1 MTIEFN
7 CPSCGAVI
15 AFADPHAGKGA
26 RCTTCGQHLI
36 IPNESFSKP
45 LGLAEEEPDRGEPV
59 PGFYRAAFAEGW
71 GLFVRPGNVV
81 PLLFVLAV
89 VCFKFFIAH
98 VDYSFS
104 IAGRFNVYLP
114 VGLLV
119 RATCWGC
126 LFWYYLEIIN
136 NTVLSDN
143 TCELPEI
150 EIEGCSEFFVNAL
163 RSLWVVAM
171 ALVICILPA
180 TVAGGLLGKGSSILL
195 SQVLTNVGLFIVPM
209 LFLAVGVNRDS
220 TLLVRIDLMLGPLFK
235 TFVPYLSVALPI
247 MILVQL
253 QFQCKNYG
261 DNAVINAD
269 ALVKASWLMAQL
281 GLQCLAILGMRGL
294 GLLHRHYQCF
304 FRW

>member
-7 CPSCGAVI
+7 CPRCGAVI

-26 RCTTCGQHLI
+26 RCSTCGQHLI

-59 PGFYRAAFAEGW
+59 SGFYFAAFAEGW

-81 PLLFVLAV
+81 PLVFIVAV
-89 VCFKFFIAH
+89 VCLKFFVAH

-104 IAGRFNVYLP
+104 ISGRFNVYLP

-143 TCELPEI
+143 TCDLPEI
-150 EIEGCSEFFVNAL
+150 EIEGCSEFFANAL
-163 RSLWVVAM
+163 RSLWVIAM

-195 SQVLTNVGLFIVPM
+195 SQVLTNGGLFIVPM

-220 TLLVRIDLMLGPLFK
+220 TLLVRIDLMVGPLFK
-235 TFVPYLSVALPI
+235 TLVPYLSVALPI

-253 QFQCKNYG
+253 QFRAKNYG
-261 DNAVINAD
+261 DSAVINAD
-269 ALVKASWLMAQL
+269 ALVKASWLVFQL
-281 GLQCLAILGMRGL
+281 SLQILAIIGARAL
-294 GLLHRHYQCF
+294 GLLHRHYECF